1 MIRSCALAAAAAVTA
16 FTSINSL
23 AAEGLPTETHRVLPV
38 ALAIEA
44 AQTAIATCKGQGYNV
59 SVSVAER
66 SGLPQL
72 LIVGD
77 GAGGLSR
84 EVARRKAYTA
94 VQFRVSTADFAKRVA
109 GGGFNPAV
117 FDTQL
122 VTAIGGLPIKVGND
136 TIAAIGVSGAPGGDK
151 DEAGAQAGLA
161 KIRDQLK

>member
-23 AAEGLPTETHRVLPV
+23 AAEGLPTETHRLLPV

-44 AQTAIATCKGQGYNV
+44 AQTAIATCQGQGYNV

-84 EVARRKAYTA
+84 EVARRE
-94 VQFRVSTADFAKRVA
+94 VRVV
-109 GGGFNPAV
+109 
-117 FDTQL
+117 
-122 VTAIGGLPIKVGND
+122 
-136 TIAAIGVSGAPGGDK
+136 
-151 DEAGAQAGLA
+151 
-161 KIRDQLK
+161 

>member
-1 MIRSCALAAAAAVTA
+1 MIRSCALAAVAAICT
-16 FTSINSL
+16 L
-23 AAEGLPTETHRVLPV
+23 AGTNPSAAQTLPTETHKLLPV

-66 SGLPQL
+66 TGLPQL

-77 GAGGLSR
+77 GAGALSR
-84 EVARRKAYTA
+84 EVARRKAYTS
-94 VQFRVSTADFAKRVA
+94 VQLRVSTADFAKRVA

-122 VTAIGGLPIKVGND
+122 VTAIGGLPIKVGEE

-151 DEAGAQAGLA
+151 DEACAQAGLV
-161 KIRDQLK
+161 KISDRLH